1 MDYVAED
8 HNLDKRKTLRLSA
21 YPAMEKA
28 LYTWFVQEKAKE
40 VQIPLYSIMPN
51 NKNKESVNF
60 NYETNEKLNTDA
72 GYDEAIVLNDIT
84 NKDIN
89 CNNVK
94 CSLEVPIGELQAQE
108 AITNKKIDDLYSFDD
123 YESSENSNET
133 IEDCLNQLVSSGSEY
148 IPSETEDT
156 RTSIISSSS
165 VSQDTSSEIYLP
177 VPVNETR
184 KKITILSDIR
194 LDTSR
199 TSKAVPPSSDTLQTE
214 KNITRPVKTSKKM
227 DAEYFVCTYC
237 LGQYTKKLLFEHVK
251 KCESRPENTQHS
263 KKCLTNSQTFMALI
277 NSKNSNFLKS
287 TRVKNEV
294 FNIMRPDDI
303 SAVVKNDPLI
313 CLYGEALLSKHKRQQ
328 IVTVVSNKM
337 REMGRLLIALNTTQN
352 LNGLFDALKPD
363 MFQHLLCATKQIS
376 GYDESTKRFKSPSLA
391 MHMGT
396 NLKIVC
402 DVAYRLVMEKRNI
415 PGIQNY
421 DNAIRRSEIKDLRK
435 LVEGHWCNELSSLAL
450 KDLKEKHWEKPLQLP
465 LTSDLQLFN
474 NYIDALADESLTR
487 LENSNNNKIY
497 YKQLTQCIL
506 AKTVLFNRKR
516 VGDVQYLKIETY
528 NKSYSTVNPEC
539 FHQALTEVKKII
551 SKNHKRVITGG
562 KGSKPVPILFS
573 KQT

>member
-1 MDYVAED
+1 
-8 HNLDKRKTLRLSA
+8 
-21 YPAMEKA
+21 
-28 LYTWFVQEKAKE
+28 
-40 VQIPLYSIMPN
+40 
-51 NKNKESVNF
+51 
-60 NYETNEKLNTDA
+60 
-72 GYDEAIVLNDIT
+72 
-84 NKDIN
+84 
-89 CNNVK
+89 
-94 CSLEVPIGELQAQE
+94 
-108 AITNKKIDDLYSFDD
+108 
-123 YESSENSNET
+123 
-133 IEDCLNQLVSSGSEY
+133 
-148 IPSETEDT
+148 
-156 RTSIISSSS
+156 
-165 VSQDTSSEIYLP
+165 
-177 VPVNETR
+177 
-184 KKITILSDIR
+184 
-194 LDTSR
+194 
-199 TSKAVPPSSDTLQTE
+199 
-214 KNITRPVKTSKKM
+214 
-227 DAEYFVCTYC
+227 
-237 LGQYTKKLLFEHVK
+237 
-251 KCESRPENTQHS
+251 
-263 KKCLTNSQTFMALI
+263 
-277 NSKNSNFLKS
+277 
-287 TRVKNEV
+287 
-294 FNIMRPDDI
+294 MRPDDI

-352 LNGLFDALKPD
+352 LNGLFDALKPE

-376 GYDESTKRFKSPSLA
+376 GYDESTKSFKSPSLA

-474 NYIDALADESLTR
+474 NYIDALADESLKR

-497 YKQLTQCIL
+497 YKQLTQCVL

-539 FHQALTEVKKII
+539 FDQALTEVEKII

-573 KQT
+573 KQTQKYINHLLKYRQATDIVPKSNPYLFANPDSEDRWMDGSSVIRKLAADCGAKQPELLRSTKFRKHIATTLQLMAMEGDEMEQIATFMGHTKKTHAEFYRLPQDMYQTAKVAKILLLLEQGKGEKFKGKKLNEIEIENEIYYSSESDSDEEPLINKILHKVAHTETSNITPEDTPRDKVKGIQRRRDESHPGRVRWSEEEKRLVCAYFKEHIKKKIPPKKHECELFLEKREIQW